1 MLVDYSDFRNSFTP
15 NNRAGI
21 KFGHLGGECDLDL
34 DAALIVNFLKLL
46 QSSADHVVS
55 IGLTVVMLHARKG
68 SCGAKAIDDRFGDK
82 LARVNGPAMVSIE
95 TDELRRRLVYNG
107 PTP

>member
-21 KFGHLGGECDLDL
+21 KFGHLGGDCDLDL

-55 IGLTVVMLHARKG
+55 VGLTVECFTRE
-68 SCGAKAIDDRFGDK
+68 KAPVAPRR
-82 LARVNGPAMVSIE
+82 AVIE
-95 TDELRRRLVYNG
+95 SVTN
-107 PTP
+107 